1 MPSEADPRWTS
12 EVLSIRKF
20 VHYFKLSLPHVAL
33 VVVCMVYA
41 ILGALVFYYIEAQ
54 NERFVKSDK
63 IQRIVDST
71 PSKRLHDLK
80 VVLCEAFETDFV
92 TVDMI
97 DYSSSGDANEIS
109 NSVWTIQSSVFFAI
123 TTMVTIGYGNVVPMT
138 AEGRLLCIM
147 FALFGCPLA
156 IITIGNLGKFLSET
170 VVFLYNK
177 IQRGK
182 MLLMKNIAIRFPL
195 LKGLNNYDNF
205 ETTSLTY
212 EDIVVDDTGISAFFV
227 LSIFVFY
234 NAAGALL
241 FTSMERWSFMDSLY
255 FCFISISTVG
265 FGDFVPKNDPWYI
278 ILYCYTAL
286 GIAITTM
293 CIDLVG
299 TRYITKIHYFGRRL
313 KGADL
318 IRYLRHKRIKEEKQL
333 LALKTTECIESYL
346 KSINQIKEPTEVLPE
361 QISYNDDTKFE
372 ESVPFL
378 NRPANVLH
386 FPLDNEPL
394 LSEEIEQ
401 IEVQHFSLVK
411 STNLPNM
418 GTYFLSSFWSSSVET
433 SHQSVSSSNNEKVE
447 MSTFPLSD
455 TVSLLESARNKLSLF
470 VRNERPSSVKSVQ
483 LYCSDQPKDVGV
495 RRAYSTEMPLLFNEA
510 NSLPEDLLFSK
521 IEPSNNEHADIQSQ
535 PDTGNSEL
543 SDSVKGFL
551 MTQSNEILSPTE
563 TENFDLSEI
572 SSSSPNI
579 SELSPV
585 SSLTSSPTQSIEVE
599 NASQGKFVFP
609 QVNDP
614 DEWPDK
620 LTHDLCFVLDG
631 GKLQEEKNTSRIL
644 FQFAYDILL
653 CQTSLLTKKDPNWTC
668 HVHPAKFYHSA
679 NMKIFERVNAVISG
693 GKVVAAY
700 PTSKSRKSFAA
711 SSKFIPSLVLDKSA
725 TVKSTDSR
733 LSIAKSAK
741 RAESLSPKD
750 VYKTTRVY
758 SFWKR
763 CPSFHRICTIIQP
776 NDPGAKIRSHI
787 YVQYIWR
794 DAKEKDKQAVI
805 GEIKRQKLS
814 LMPSFIST

>member
-97 DYSSSGDANEIS
+97 DYSSSGDTNEIS

-138 AEGRLLCIM
+138 AEGRLLCII

-299 TRYITKIHYFGRRL
+299 TRI
-313 KGADL
+313 KG
-318 IRYLRHKRIKEEKQL
+318 
-333 LALKTTECIESYL
+333 
-346 KSINQIKEPTEVLPE
+346 PTEVLPE
-361 QISYNDDTKFE
+361 QISYYDETKFE

-394 LSEEIEQ
+394 ISEEIE
-401 IEVQHFSLVK
+401 
-411 STNLPNM
+411 
-418 GTYFLSSFWSSSVET
+418 
-433 SHQSVSSSNNEKVE
+433 
-447 MSTFPLSD
+447 
-455 TVSLLESARNKLSLF
+455 
-470 VRNERPSSVKSVQ
+470 
-483 LYCSDQPKDVGV
+483 
-495 RRAYSTEMPLLFNEA
+495 
-510 NSLPEDLLFSK
+510 
-521 IEPSNNEHADIQSQ
+521 
-535 PDTGNSEL
+535 
-543 SDSVKGFL
+543 
-551 MTQSNEILSPTE
+551 
-563 TENFDLSEI
+563 
-572 SSSSPNI
+572 
-579 SELSPV
+579 
-585 SSLTSSPTQSIEVE
+585 
-599 NASQGKFVFP
+599 
-609 QVNDP
+609 
-614 DEWPDK
+614 
-620 LTHDLCFVLDG
+620 
-631 GKLQEEKNTSRIL
+631 
-644 FQFAYDILL
+644 
-653 CQTSLLTKKDPNWTC
+653 
-668 HVHPAKFYHSA
+668 
-679 NMKIFERVNAVISG
+679 
-693 GKVVAAY
+693 
-700 PTSKSRKSFAA
+700 
-711 SSKFIPSLVLDKSA
+711 
-725 TVKSTDSR
+725 
-733 LSIAKSAK
+733 
-741 RAESLSPKD
+741 
-750 VYKTTRVY
+750 
-758 SFWKR
+758 
-763 CPSFHRICTIIQP
+763 
-776 NDPGAKIRSHI
+776 
-787 YVQYIWR
+787 
-794 DAKEKDKQAVI
+794 
-805 GEIKRQKLS
+805 
-814 LMPSFIST
+814 

>member
-1 MPSEADPRWTS
+1 MPSEADHRWTW

-41 ILGALVFYYIEAQ
+41 ILGALIFYYIEAQ
-54 NERFVKSDK
+54 NERFVKSVK
-63 IQRIVDST
+63 IQRIVNST
-71 PSKRLHDLK
+71 PSKGLHDLK

-97 DYSSSGDANEIS
+97 DYSSSGDANKIS
-109 NSVWTIQSSVFFAI
+109 NSVWTIQSSVFFAM

-138 AEGRLLCIM
+138 AEGRLLCII

-182 MLLMKNIAIRFPL
+182 MLLIKSIAIRFPL

-227 LSIFVFY
+227 LSIFIFY

-278 ILYCYTAL
+278 VLYCYTAL

-318 IRYLRHKRIKEEKQL
+318 IRYLRHKRMKEEKQL

-346 KSINQIKEPTEVLPE
+346 KSINQIKEPTEELPV
-361 QISYNDDTKFE
+361 QISYCDGTKYE
-372 ESVPFL
+372 ESIPFL
-378 NRPANVLH
+378 STPANVLH

-394 LSEEIEQ
+394 LSEEIE
-401 IEVQHFSLVK
+401 
-411 STNLPNM
+411 
-418 GTYFLSSFWSSSVET
+418 SVLL
-433 SHQSVSSSNNEKVE
+433 SNNEKVE
-447 MSTFPLSD
+447 ISTFPLSE
-455 TVSLLESARNKLSLF
+455 TISLLESARNKLSLF

-495 RRAYSTEMPLLFNEA
+495 RRAYSAEVPPLFNEA

-521 IEPSNNEHADIQSQ
+521 IEPANDEHADVQSQ
-535 PDTGNSEL
+535 LDIGNSE
-543 SDSVKGFL
+543 SPDSVKKFL
-551 MTQSNEILSPTE
+551 MTESDEILSSTE
-563 TENFDLSEI
+563 VEDFDLSEI
-572 SSSSPNI
+572 SSSSLNI

-609 QVNDP
+609 QVNEP
-614 DEWPDK
+614 DEWPEK

-631 GKLQEEKNTSRIL
+631 GKLQTG
-644 FQFAYDILL
+644 
-653 CQTSLLTKKDPNWTC
+653 LLTKKDPNWTC

-679 NMKIFERVNAVISG
+679 NMKIFERVNAVMSG

-700 PTSKSRKSFAA
+700 PTSKSRKSFAG
-711 SSKFIPSLVLDKSA
+711 SSKFIPSFVLDKSA
-725 TVKSTDSR
+725 TVKSADSK
-733 LSIAKSAK
+733 IFTAKSVK

-776 NDPGAKIRSHI
+776 SDPAAKIRSHI

-805 GEIKRQKLS
+805 EEIKRQKLS
-814 LMPSFIST
+814 LMPSFISM

>member
-71 PSKRLHDLK
+71 QRSHINLSKTSWYFQASKGLHDLK

-97 DYSSSGDANEIS
+97 DYSSSVDTSEIS

-138 AEGRLLCIM
+138 AEGRLLCII

-265 FGDFVPKNDPWYI
+265 FGDFVPKNDPINLHEKIVARSPMWYV

-299 TRYITKIHYFGRRL
+299 TRRL

-346 KSINQIKEPTEVLPE
+346 KSINQIKGPTEELPE
-361 QISYNDDTKFE
+361 QISYYDDTKFE

-394 LSEEIEQ
+394 LSEETEQ

-483 LYCSDQPKDVGV
+483 LYCSDQLKDVGV
-495 RRAYSTEMPLLFNEA
+495 RRAYSAEVPLLFNEA
-510 NSLPEDLLFSK
+510 NSFPENLLFSK

-543 SDSVKGFL
+543 SDSVKDFL

-579 SELSPV
+579 SESSPV

-599 NASQGKFVFP
+599 NASQGKFV
-609 QVNDP
+609 NDP

-631 GKLQEEKNTSRIL
+631 GKL
-644 FQFAYDILL
+644 
-653 CQTSLLTKKDPNWTC
+653 QTSLLTKKDPNWTC

-679 NMKIFERVNAVISG
+679 NMKIFERVNAVMSG

-700 PTSKSRKSFAA
+700 PTS

-725 TVKSTDSR
+725 TVKSADSR

-741 RAESLSPKD
+741 RVESLSPKD

-805 GEIKRQKLS
+805 EEIKRQKLS

>member
-1 MPSEADPRWTS
+1 MPSEADHRWTS

-33 VVVCMVYA
+33 IVVCMVYA
-41 ILGALVFYYIEAQ
+41 ILGALIFYYIEAQ

-63 IQRIVDST
+63 IQRIVNST
-71 PSKRLHDLK
+71 PSKGLHDLK

-97 DYSSSGDANEIS
+97 DYSSSGDANKIS
-109 NSVWTIQSSVFFAI
+109 NSVWTIQSSVFFAM

-138 AEGRLLCIM
+138 AEGRLLCII

-182 MLLMKNIAIRFPL
+182 MLLMKSIAIRFPL
-195 LKGLNNYDNF
+195 LKKLNNYDNF

-227 LSIFVFY
+227 LSIFIFY

-346 KSINQIKEPTEVLPE
+346 KSINQIKEPTEERPV
-361 QISYNDDTKFE
+361 QISYYDDTKVE
-372 ESVPFL
+372 ESIPFL
-378 NRPANVLH
+378 SRPANVLR

-394 LSEEIEQ
+394 LSEEIE
-401 IEVQHFSLVK
+401 
-411 STNLPNM
+411 
-418 GTYFLSSFWSSSVET
+418 SVL
-433 SHQSVSSSNNEKVE
+433 SSNNEKVE
-447 MSTFPLSD
+447 ISTFPLSD
-455 TVSLLESARNKLSLF
+455 TISLLESARNKLSLF

-495 RRAYSTEMPLLFNEA
+495 RRAYSAEVPLLFNEA
-510 NSLPEDLLFSK
+510 NSLLEDLLFSK
-521 IEPSNNEHADIQSQ
+521 SEPSNDEHADIQSQ
-535 PDTGNSEL
+535 PDTENSE
-543 SDSVKGFL
+543 SPDSVKEFL
-551 MTQSNEILSPTE
+551 MTKSDEILSSTE
-563 TENFDLSEI
+563 VENFDLSEI
-572 SSSSPNI
+572 SSSSLNI
-579 SELSPV
+579 SESSPV

-614 DEWPDK
+614 DEWPEK

-631 GKLQEEKNTSRIL
+631 GKLQTG
-644 FQFAYDILL
+644 
-653 CQTSLLTKKDPNWTC
+653 LLTKKDPNWTC

-679 NMKIFERVNAVISG
+679 NMKIFERVNAVMSG

-700 PTSKSRKSFAA
+700 PTSKSRKSFTG

-725 TVKSTDSR
+725 SVKSADSK
-733 LSIAKSAK
+733 IFTAKSVK

-776 NDPGAKIRSHI
+776 NDPAAKIRSHI

-805 GEIKRQKLS
+805 EEIKRQKLS
-814 LMPSFIST
+814 LMPSFISM

>member
-1 MPSEADPRWTS
+1 MPSEADHRWTS

-33 VVVCMVYA
+33 IVVCMVYA
-41 ILGALVFYYIEAQ
+41 ILGALIFYYIEAQ

-63 IQRIVDST
+63 IQRIVNST
-71 PSKRLHDLK
+71 QRSHINLSKTSWYFQASKGLHDLK

-97 DYSSSGDANEIS
+97 DYSSSGDANKIS
-109 NSVWTIQSSVFFAI
+109 NSVWTIQSSVFFAM

-138 AEGRLLCIM
+138 AEGRLLCII

-182 MLLMKNIAIRFPL
+182 MLLMKSIAIRFPL

-227 LSIFVFY
+227 LSIFIFY

-299 TRYITKIHYFGRRL
+299 TRRL

-346 KSINQIKEPTEVLPE
+346 KSINQIKEPTEELPV
-361 QISYNDDTKFE
+361 QISYYDDTKVE
-372 ESVPFL
+372 ESIPFL
-378 NRPANVLH
+378 SRPANVPH

-401 IEVQHFSLVK
+401 IKVQNFSLAK
-411 STNLPNM
+411 STNLPNL
-418 GTYFLSSFWSSSVET
+418 GTYFLSSFWSSSVKT
-433 SHQSVSSSNNEKVE
+433 SHQSVLSSNNEKVE
-447 MSTFPLSD
+447 ISTFPLSD
-455 TVSLLESARNKLSLF
+455 TISLLESARNKLSLF

-483 LYCSDQPKDVGV
+483 LYCSHQPKDVGV
-495 RRAYSTEMPLLFNEA
+495 RRAYSAEVPLLFNEA
-510 NSLPEDLLFSK
+510 NSLLEDLLFSK
-521 IEPSNNEHADIQSQ
+521 IEPSNDEHADIQSQ
-535 PDTGNSEL
+535 PDTGNSE
-543 SDSVKGFL
+543 SPDSVKEFL
-551 MTQSNEILSPTE
+551 MTKSDEILSSTE
-563 TENFDLSEI
+563 VENFDLSEI
-572 SSSSPNI
+572 SSSSLNI
-579 SELSPV
+579 SESSPV

-599 NASQGKFVFP
+599 NASQGKFV
-609 QVNDP
+609 NDP
-614 DEWPDK
+614 DEWPEK

-631 GKLQEEKNTSRIL
+631 GKLQ
-644 FQFAYDILL
+644 FAYSILL
-653 CQTSLLTKKDPNWTC
+653 CQTGLLTKKDPNWTC

-679 NMKIFERVNAVISG
+679 NMKIFERVNAVMSG

-700 PTSKSRKSFAA
+700 PTSKSRKSFTG

-725 TVKSTDSR
+725 SVKLADSK
-733 LSIAKSAK
+733 IFTAKSVK

-776 NDPGAKIRSHI
+776 NDPAAKIRSHI

-805 GEIKRQKLS
+805 EEIKCQKLS
-814 LMPSFIST
+814 LMPSFISM

>member
-1 MPSEADPRWTS
+1 MPSEADHRWTW

-41 ILGALVFYYIEAQ
+41 ILGALIFYYIEAQ
-54 NERFVKSDK
+54 NERFVKSVK
-63 IQRIVDST
+63 IQRIVNST
-71 PSKRLHDLK
+71 QRSHINLSKASWYFQASKGLHDLK

-97 DYSSSGDANEIS
+97 DYSSSGDANKIS
-109 NSVWTIQSSVFFAI
+109 NSVWTIQSSVFFAM
-123 TTMVTIGYGNVVPMT
+123 TTMVTIGLHFVKILGYGNVVPMT
-138 AEGRLLCIM
+138 AEGRLLCII

-182 MLLMKNIAIRFPL
+182 MLLIKSIAIRFPL

-227 LSIFVFY
+227 LSIFIFY

-278 ILYCYTAL
+278 VLYCYTAL

-299 TRYITKIHYFGRRL
+299 TRRL

-318 IRYLRHKRIKEEKQL
+318 IRYLRHKRMKEEKQL

-346 KSINQIKEPTEVLPE
+346 KSINQIKEPTEELPV
-361 QISYNDDTKFE
+361 QISYCDGTKYE
-372 ESVPFL
+372 ESIPFL
-378 NRPANVLH
+378 STPANVLH

-401 IEVQHFSLVK
+401 INVQNFSLAK
-411 STNLPNM
+411 STNLPDL
-418 GTYFLSSFWSSSVET
+418 GTYFLSSFWSSSVKT
-433 SHQSVSSSNNEKVE
+433 SHQSVLLSNNEKVE
-447 MSTFPLSD
+447 ISTFPLSE
-455 TVSLLESARNKLSLF
+455 TISLLESARNKLSLF

-495 RRAYSTEMPLLFNEA
+495 RRAYSAEVPPLFNEA

-521 IEPSNNEHADIQSQ
+521 IEPANDEHADVQSQ
-535 PDTGNSEL
+535 LDIGNSE
-543 SDSVKGFL
+543 SPDSVKKFL
-551 MTQSNEILSPTE
+551 MTESDEILSSTE
-563 TENFDLSEI
+563 VEDFDLSEI
-572 SSSSPNI
+572 SSSSLNI

-599 NASQGKFVFP
+599 NASQGKFV
-609 QVNDP
+609 NEP
-614 DEWPDK
+614 DEWPEK

-631 GKLQEEKNTSRIL
+631 GKLQ
-644 FQFAYDILL
+644 FAYGILL
-653 CQTSLLTKKDPNWTC
+653 CQTGLLTKKDPNWTC

-679 NMKIFERVNAVISG
+679 NMKIFERVNAVMSG

-700 PTSKSRKSFAA
+700 PTSKSRKSFAG
-711 SSKFIPSLVLDKSA
+711 SSKFIPSFVLDKSA
-725 TVKSTDSR
+725 TVKSADSK
-733 LSIAKSAK
+733 IFTAKSVK

-776 NDPGAKIRSHI
+776 SDPAAKIRSHI

-805 GEIKRQKLS
+805 EEIKRQKLS
-814 LMPSFIST
+814 LMPSFISM

>member
-1 MPSEADPRWTS
+1 MPSEADPRWPS

-97 DYSSSGDANEIS
+97 DYSSSGDTNEIS

-138 AEGRLLCIM
+138 AEGRLLCII

-346 KSINQIKEPTEVLPE
+346 KSINQIKGPTEVLPE
-361 QISYNDDTKFE
+361 QISYYDETKFE

-394 LSEEIEQ
+394 LSEEIE
-401 IEVQHFSLVK
+401 
-411 STNLPNM
+411 
-418 GTYFLSSFWSSSVET
+418 
-433 SHQSVSSSNNEKVE
+433 SVSSSNNEKVE

-579 SELSPV
+579 SESSPV

-631 GKLQEEKNTSRIL
+631 GKL
-644 FQFAYDILL
+644 
-653 CQTSLLTKKDPNWTC
+653 QTSLLTKKDPNWTC

>member
-71 PSKRLHDLK
+71 PSKGLHDLK

-97 DYSSSGDANEIS
+97 DYSSSGDTSEIS

-138 AEGRLLCIM
+138 AEGRLLCII

-346 KSINQIKEPTEVLPE
+346 KSINQIKGPAEELPE
-361 QISYNDDTKFE
+361 QISYYDDTKFE

-378 NRPANVLH
+378 NRPTNVLH

-394 LSEEIEQ
+394 LSEETEQ
-401 IEVQHFSLVK
+401 IEVQQFSLVK

-433 SHQSVSSSNNEKVE
+433 SHQSVLSSNNEKVE

-455 TVSLLESARNKLSLF
+455 TVSLLESARNRLSLF

-495 RRAYSTEMPLLFNEA
+495 RRAYSAEVPLLFNEA
-510 NSLPEDLLFSK
+510 DSLPEDLLFSK
-521 IEPSNNEHADIQSQ
+521 TEPSDNEHADIQSQ

-543 SDSVKGFL
+543 SDSVKEFL
-551 MTQSNEILSPTE
+551 MTQSSEILSPTE

-579 SELSPV
+579 SESSPV

-631 GKLQEEKNTSRIL
+631 GKLQ
-644 FQFAYDILL
+644 
-653 CQTSLLTKKDPNWTC
+653 TSLLTKKDPNWTC

-679 NMKIFERVNAVISG
+679 NMKIFERVNAVVSG

-700 PTSKSRKSFAA
+700 PTSKSRKSFAG

-725 TVKSTDSR
+725 TAKSADSR

-741 RAESLSPKD
+741 RVESLSPKD

-805 GEIKRQKLS
+805 EEIKRQKLS

>member
-1 MPSEADPRWTS
+1 MPSEADHRWTW

-41 ILGALVFYYIEAQ
+41 ILGALIFYYIEAQ
-54 NERFVKSDK
+54 NERFVKSVK
-63 IQRIVDST
+63 IQRIVNST
-71 PSKRLHDLK
+71 PSKGLHDLK

-97 DYSSSGDANEIS
+97 DYSSSGDANKIS
-109 NSVWTIQSSVFFAI
+109 NSVWTIQSSVFFAM

-138 AEGRLLCIM
+138 AEGRLLCII

-182 MLLMKNIAIRFPL
+182 MLLIKSIAIRFPL

-227 LSIFVFY
+227 LSIFIFY

-278 ILYCYTAL
+278 VLYCYTAL

-318 IRYLRHKRIKEEKQL
+318 IRYLRHKRMKEEKQL

-346 KSINQIKEPTEVLPE
+346 KSINQIKEPTEELPV
-361 QISYNDDTKFE
+361 QISYCDGTKYE
-372 ESVPFL
+372 ESIPFL
-378 NRPANVLH
+378 STPANVLH

-401 IEVQHFSLVK
+401 INVQNFSLAK
-411 STNLPNM
+411 STNLPDL
-418 GTYFLSSFWSSSVET
+418 GTYFLSSFWSSSVKT
-433 SHQSVSSSNNEKVE
+433 SHQSVLLSNNEKVE
-447 MSTFPLSD
+447 ISTFPLSE
-455 TVSLLESARNKLSLF
+455 TISLLESARNKLSLF

-495 RRAYSTEMPLLFNEA
+495 RRAYSAEVPPLFNEA

-521 IEPSNNEHADIQSQ
+521 IEPANDEHADVQSQ
-535 PDTGNSEL
+535 LDIGNSE
-543 SDSVKGFL
+543 SPDSVKKFL
-551 MTQSNEILSPTE
+551 MTESDEILSSTE
-563 TENFDLSEI
+563 VEDFDLSEI
-572 SSSSPNI
+572 SSSSLNI

-609 QVNDP
+609 QVNEP
-614 DEWPDK
+614 DEWPEK

-631 GKLQEEKNTSRIL
+631 GKLQTG
-644 FQFAYDILL
+644 
-653 CQTSLLTKKDPNWTC
+653 LLTKKDPNWTC

-679 NMKIFERVNAVISG
+679 NMKIFERVNAVMSG

-700 PTSKSRKSFAA
+700 PTSKSRKSFAG
-711 SSKFIPSLVLDKSA
+711 SSKFIPSFVLDKSA
-725 TVKSTDSR
+725 TVKSADSK
-733 LSIAKSAK
+733 IFTAKSVK

-776 NDPGAKIRSHI
+776 SDPAAKIRSHI

-805 GEIKRQKLS
+805 EEIKRQKLS
-814 LMPSFIST
+814 LMPSFISM

>member
-1 MPSEADPRWTS
+1 LLKYFYFVQIIKMPSEADHRWTW

-41 ILGALVFYYIEAQ
+41 ILGALIFYYIEAQ
-54 NERFVKSDK
+54 NERFVKSVK
-63 IQRIVDST
+63 IQRIVNST
-71 PSKRLHDLK
+71 RNFLNFLQKERSHINLSKASWYFQASKGLHDLK

-97 DYSSSGDANEIS
+97 DYSSSGDANKIS
-109 NSVWTIQSSVFFAI
+109 NSVWTIQSSVFFAM

-138 AEGRLLCIM
+138 AEGRLLCII

-182 MLLMKNIAIRFPL
+182 MLLIKSIAIRFPL

-227 LSIFVFY
+227 LSIFIFY

-278 ILYCYTAL
+278 VLYCYTAL

-318 IRYLRHKRIKEEKQL
+318 IRYLRHKRMKEEKQL

-346 KSINQIKEPTEVLPE
+346 KSINQIKEPTEELPV
-361 QISYNDDTKFE
+361 QISYCDDTKYE
-372 ESVPFL
+372 ESIPFL
-378 NRPANVLH
+378 STPANVLH

-394 LSEEIEQ
+394 LSEEIE
-401 IEVQHFSLVK
+401 
-411 STNLPNM
+411 
-418 GTYFLSSFWSSSVET
+418 SVLL
-433 SHQSVSSSNNEKVE
+433 SNNEKVE
-447 MSTFPLSD
+447 ISTFPLSE
-455 TVSLLESARNKLSLF
+455 TISLLESARNKLSLF

-495 RRAYSTEMPLLFNEA
+495 RRAYSAEVPPLFNEA

-521 IEPSNNEHADIQSQ
+521 IEPANDEHADVQSQ
-535 PDTGNSEL
+535 PDIGNSE
-543 SDSVKGFL
+543 SPDSVKKFL
-551 MTQSNEILSPTE
+551 MTESDEILSSTE
-563 TENFDLSEI
+563 VEDFDLSEI
-572 SSSSPNI
+572 SSSSLNI

-609 QVNDP
+609 QVNEP
-614 DEWPDK
+614 DEWPEK

-631 GKLQEEKNTSRIL
+631 GKLQTG
-644 FQFAYDILL
+644 
-653 CQTSLLTKKDPNWTC
+653 LLTKKDPNWTC

-679 NMKIFERVNAVISG
+679 NMKIFERVNAVMSG

-700 PTSKSRKSFAA
+700 PTSKSRKSFAG

-725 TVKSTDSR
+725 TVKSADSK
-733 LSIAKSAK
+733 IFTAKSVK

-776 NDPGAKIRSHI
+776 NDPAAKIRSHI

-805 GEIKRQKLS
+805 EEIKRQKLS
-814 LMPSFIST
+814 LMPSFISM

>member
-394 LSEEIEQ
+394 LSEEIE
-401 IEVQHFSLVK
+401 
-411 STNLPNM
+411 
-418 GTYFLSSFWSSSVET
+418 
-433 SHQSVSSSNNEKVE
+433 SVSSSNNEKVE

>member
-97 DYSSSGDANEIS
+97 DYSSSGDTNEIS

-138 AEGRLLCIM
+138 AEGRLLCII

-346 KSINQIKEPTEVLPE
+346 KSINQIKGPTEVLPE
-361 QISYNDDTKFE
+361 QISYYDETKFE

-394 LSEEIEQ
+394 LSEEIE
-401 IEVQHFSLVK
+401 
-411 STNLPNM
+411 
-418 GTYFLSSFWSSSVET
+418 
-433 SHQSVSSSNNEKVE
+433 SVSSSNNEKAE

-483 LYCSDQPKDVGV
+483 LYCSDQPKDVVV
-495 RRAYSTEMPLLFNEA
+495 RRAYSAEMPLLFNEA
-510 NSLPEDLLFSK
+510 NSLPEALLFSK

-535 PDTGNSEL
+535 PDPGNSEL
-543 SDSVKGFL
+543 SDSVKEFL

-631 GKLQEEKNTSRIL
+631 GKL
-644 FQFAYDILL
+644 
-653 CQTSLLTKKDPNWTC
+653 QTSLLTKKDPNWTC

>member
-71 PSKRLHDLK
+71 RNFLNFLQKERSHINLSKTSWYFQASKGLHDLK

-97 DYSSSGDANEIS
+97 DYSSSGDTSEIS

-138 AEGRLLCIM
+138 AEGRLLCII

-346 KSINQIKEPTEVLPE
+346 KSINQIKGPAEELPE
-361 QISYNDDTKFE
+361 QISYYDDTKFE

-378 NRPANVLH
+378 NRPTNVLH

-394 LSEEIEQ
+394 LSEETE
-401 IEVQHFSLVK
+401 
-411 STNLPNM
+411 
-418 GTYFLSSFWSSSVET
+418 SVL
-433 SHQSVSSSNNEKVE
+433 SSNNEKVE

-455 TVSLLESARNKLSLF
+455 TVSLLESARNRLSLF

-495 RRAYSTEMPLLFNEA
+495 RRAYSAEVPLLFNEA
-510 NSLPEDLLFSK
+510 DSLPEDLLFSK
-521 IEPSNNEHADIQSQ
+521 TEPSDNEHADIQSQ

-543 SDSVKGFL
+543 SDSVKEFL
-551 MTQSNEILSPTE
+551 MTQSSEILSPTE

-579 SELSPV
+579 SESSPV

-609 QVNDP
+609 
-614 DEWPDK
+614 
-620 LTHDLCFVLDG
+620 
-631 GKLQEEKNTSRIL
+631 
-644 FQFAYDILL
+644 QFAYDILL

-679 NMKIFERVNAVISG
+679 NMKIFERVNAVVSG

-700 PTSKSRKSFAA
+700 PTSKSRKSFAG

-725 TVKSTDSR
+725 TAKSADSR

-741 RAESLSPKD
+741 RVESLSPKD

-805 GEIKRQKLS
+805 EEIKRQKLS